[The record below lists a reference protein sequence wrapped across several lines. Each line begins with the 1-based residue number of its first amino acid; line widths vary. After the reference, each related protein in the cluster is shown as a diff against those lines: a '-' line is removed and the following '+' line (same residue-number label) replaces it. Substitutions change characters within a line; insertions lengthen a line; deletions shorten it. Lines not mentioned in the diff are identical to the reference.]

1 MGLRILSHSGTI
13 VAVQECDW
21 EASCLRPACVG
32 NDLAGRR
39 GWVLLPSA
47 DADLDVDSAESADSV
62 VSVVTRLQARRAS
75 RRRVPARSVTSGID
89 CNKIGPP
96 QEECKACLDD
106 VMETECSEACPA
118 AGKGFYESV
127 RFVFE

>member
-21 EASCLRPACVG
+21 EASCLRPACVE

-47 DADLDVDSAESADSV
+47 DADLDVEIAENADSI
-62 VSVVTRLQARRAS
+62 VTHPKVRQAPQFQ
-75 RRRVPARSVTSGID
+75 VPARSVTPGVD
-89 CNKIGPP
+89 YDKAGPP
-96 QEECKACLDD
+96 QKERSVSTD
-106 VMETECSEACPA
+106 A
-118 AGKGFYESV
+118 AIV
-127 RFVFE
+127 A